1 MDQIKYK
8 ARSLKSKFELKK
20 KKSKRKEVRTHGA
33 WHAKDIALNPAHYE
47 PVGSKFENL
56 EVL

>member
-20 KKSKRKEVRTHGA
+20 KSKRKEVRTHGA
-33 WHAKDIALNPAHYE
+33 
-47 PVGSKFENL
+47 
-56 EVL
+56 

>member
-8 ARSLKSKFELKK
+8 ARSLKSKFELKN

-33 WHAKDIALNPAHYE
+33 
-47 PVGSKFENL
+47 
-56 EVL
+56 